1 MFKRFLRRD
10 MERLTIPRSAQDV
23 IPLRTVYE
31 GGIFEVARDVYSM
44 TVRFSDIN
52 YAVASRENKEAM
64 FLGWSEVL
72 NAVSPT
78 VQAKMSVICKK
89 INRQNYERLL
99 IPKQSDGLDDLREE
113 YNRVIIEKIISAGKM
128 MEELYFTF
136 TASKCAYEEAEK
148 TFDRMV
154 ADLSS
159 YFHQLGSKCWEL
171 SAVDRLKIAHDFYR
185 QEEESTFALDFH
197 EMMRRGHSV
206 KDYICPDSFEF
217 EADCFKMGAKFGRA
231 LLLRDYAN
239 FLKDSF
245 LSELCSINRN
255 MIVSMDISPISTD
268 QAIKMLESVNL
279 GVETNIANWQRK
291 QNQNSNFSAI
301 IPYDMEL
308 QRKESKEFLDD
319 IVARDQRM
327 MLCSLVVVHT
337 ADTKE
342 QLDSDTESLMTI
354 ARKHLCQLGILRW
367 QQMDGLNTALPF
379 GVKRISA
386 ERTLTTESTAVFLP
400 FQTQEV
406 QHEGGIYQGRNAIS
420 KNIIAV
426 DRRQLMNGN
435 AFILGVSGSGKSFA
449 AKREIINLVLAT
461 GGDVII
467 IDPEREVRH
476 EVAQQIA

>member
-1 MFKRFLRRD
+1 
-10 MERLTIPRSAQDV
+10 
-23 IPLRTVYE
+23 
-31 GGIFEVARDVYSM
+31 
-44 TVRFSDIN
+44 
-52 YAVASRENKEAM
+52 
-64 FLGWSEVL
+64 
-72 NAVSPT
+72 
-78 VQAKMSVICKK
+78 
-89 INRQNYERLL
+89 
-99 IPKQSDGLDDLREE
+99 
-113 YNRVIIEKIISAGKM
+113 
-128 MEELYFTF
+128 
-136 TASKCAYEEAEK
+136 
-148 TFDRMV
+148 
-154 ADLSS
+154 
-159 YFHQLGSKCWEL
+159 
-171 SAVDRLKIAHDFYR
+171 
-185 QEEESTFALDFH
+185 
-197 EMMRRGHSV
+197 
-206 KDYICPDSFEF
+206 
-217 EADCFKMGAKFGRA
+217 
-231 LLLRDYAN
+231 
-239 FLKDSF
+239 
-245 LSELCSINRN
+245 